1 MFDVGSHDMSLND
14 WKEDGRP
21 KQMGDQEKP
30 LNDSAATESQQDV
43 DFWDHNQNG
52 VVENEVEVVADAVEI
67 QEAVEGQEVVEHP
80 EMPSE
85 KSEKKAKRKKDK
97 AKKKKNKAE
106 DLNAPDL
113 LGTNK
118 GVETMFRN
126 AVRSEMELLAL
137 AATKANIMISL
148 NGFIVSALMISGAF
162 IFSSSPEFLIPAST
176 FMITAAASI
185 VFALLSASPERIGKM
200 QAARTWLKDF
210 VRGRSKLQDLKTRL
224 SSTETRFFGGSQP
237 NILIYED
244 RVKLQKDQ
252 YWEMMQEIMGDRKQ
266 IYEKMS
272 DHLYWLGLLAD
283 KQFKYINLSYAVF
296 RWGLLASLVAFIGV
310 KTLPSLLMPPANN
323 AAELRSLGINM
334 FNGVFEPSAVQ
345 QLPDGKLL
353 IAEDEPNHAF
363 SIISIDK
370 TGRFVEDEA
379 LDTRVITGFKRRL
392 SDLEAL
398 ARDEEGFIYAL
409 TSHSRTRKGN
419 RSPDREHLMRF
430 KIQDGNVL
438 GLTSYDN
445 LTQVLETDHKLHDLI
460 RERTKA
466 EVSFDEINIEGMA
479 FDPVKK
485 RLVLGFRDPEFNN
498 MAFVAFISNPKDV
511 FERNAKPEFDEVA
524 VIDIDGG
531 GIRSLNYDPVLKT
544 YVIANEVKDENGQ
557 KFSQLW
563 TWSGNPTDEPQK
575 ISLPNLQHITNV
587 EAVDSIIVNGKPQM
601 ILMGDEG
608 NASQKITAKYML
620 VDYSQLGKQ

>member
-1 MFDVGSHDMSLND
+1 MENQDNRPVEEPAVAQET
-14 WKEDGRP
+14 EDYAFGP
-21 KQMGDQEKP
+21 ETEAETETEAEG
-30 LNDSAATESQQDV
+30 ATEA
-43 DFWDHNQNG
+43 
-52 VVENEVEVVADAVEI
+52 EEAAEI
-67 QEAVEGQEVVEHP
+67 FSD
-80 EMPSE
+80 MP
-85 KSEKKAKRKKDK
+85 SEKKAKRKKG
-97 AKKKKNKAE
+97 KKKNKDKGRSAE
-106 DLNAPDL
+106 AVQEEVI
-113 LGTNK
+113 GTAK

-185 VFALLSASPERIGKM
+185 VFALLSASPDRIGKM
-200 QAARTWLKDF
+200 QAARAWLKDF
-210 VRGRSKLQDLKTRL
+210 VCRRATLKDWKTRV
-224 SSTETRFFGGSQP
+224 SRAETRFFGGSQP

-244 RVKLQKDQ
+244 RVKVQKER

-266 IYEKMS
+266 VYQKMS

-296 RWGLLASLVAFIGV
+296 RWGLLASLAAFIGV
-310 KTLPSLLMPPANN
+310 KTLPSLLTSPASNT
-323 AAELRSLGINM
+323 AELRALGINM
-334 FNGVFEPSAVQ
+334 FNGVYEPSAVQ

-370 TGRFVEDEA
+370 TGRFIEDEA

-398 ARDEEGFIYAL
+398 ARDDEGFIYAL

-466 EVSFDEINIEGMA
+466 EVSFEEINIEGMA

-498 MAFVAFISNPKDV
+498 MALVAFISNPKDV
-511 FERNAKPEFDEVA
+511 FERNAQPEFDEVA
-524 VIDIDGG
+524 ILDIDGG
-531 GIRSLNYDPVLKT
+531 GIRSINYDPVLKN
-544 YVIANEVKDENGQ
+544 YVIANEVKDESGQ

-587 EAVDSIIVNGKPQM
+587 EAVDSITVNGKPQM

-620 VDYSQLGKQ
+620 VDYSQLGKD

>member
-1 MFDVGSHDMSLND
+1 MENQDNRPVEEPAVAQET
-14 WKEDGRP
+14 EDYAFGP
-21 KQMGDQEKP
+21 ETEAETETEAEG
-30 LNDSAATESQQDV
+30 ATEA
-43 DFWDHNQNG
+43 
-52 VVENEVEVVADAVEI
+52 E
-67 QEAVEGQEVVEHP
+67 EAA
-80 EMPSE
+80 EMFSDMP
-85 KSEKKAKRKKDK
+85 SEKKAKRKKG
-97 AKKKKNKAE
+97 KKKNKDKGRSAE
-106 DLNAPDL
+106 AVQEEVI
-113 LGTNK
+113 GTAK

-185 VFALLSASPERIGKM
+185 VFALLSASPDRIGKM
-200 QAARTWLKDF
+200 QAARAWLKDF
-210 VRGRSKLQDLKTRL
+210 VCRRATLKDWKTRV
-224 SSTETRFFGGSQP
+224 SRAETRFFGGSQP

-244 RVKLQKDQ
+244 RVKVQKER

-266 IYEKMS
+266 VYHKMS

-296 RWGLLASLVAFIGV
+296 RWGLLASLAAFIGV
-310 KTLPSLLMPPANN
+310 KTLPSLLTSPASNT
-323 AAELRSLGINM
+323 AELRALGINM
-334 FNGVFEPSAVQ
+334 FNGVYEPSAVQ

-370 TGRFVEDEA
+370 TGRFIEDEA

-398 ARDEEGFIYAL
+398 ARDDEGFIYAL

-466 EVSFDEINIEGMA
+466 EVSFEEINIEGMA

-498 MAFVAFISNPKDV
+498 MALVAFISNPKDV
-511 FERNAKPEFDEVA
+511 FERNAQPEFDEVA
-524 VIDIDGG
+524 VLDIDGG
-531 GIRSLNYDPVLKT
+531 GIRSLNYDPVLKN

-587 EAVDSIIVNGKPQM
+587 EAVDSITVNGKPQM

-620 VDYSQLGKQ
+620 VDYSQLGKD

>member
-1 MFDVGSHDMSLND
+1 MENQDNRPVEEPAVAQET
-14 WKEDGRP
+14 EDYAFGP
-21 KQMGDQEKP
+21 ETEAETETEAEG
-30 LNDSAATESQQDV
+30 ATEA
-43 DFWDHNQNG
+43 
-52 VVENEVEVVADAVEI
+52 EEAAEI
-67 QEAVEGQEVVEHP
+67 FSD
-80 EMPSE
+80 MP
-85 KSEKKAKRKKDK
+85 SEKKAKRKKG
-97 AKKKKNKAE
+97 KKKNKDKGRSAE
-106 DLNAPDL
+106 AVQEEVI
-113 LGTNK
+113 GTAK

-185 VFALLSASPERIGKM
+185 VFALLSASPDRIGKM
-200 QAARTWLKDF
+200 QAARAWLKDF
-210 VRGRSKLQDLKTRL
+210 VCRRATLKDWKTRV
-224 SSTETRFFGGSQP
+224 SRAETRFFGGSQP

-244 RVKLQKDQ
+244 RVKVKKER

-266 IYEKMS
+266 VYHKMS

-296 RWGLLASLVAFIGV
+296 RWGLLASLAAFIGV
-310 KTLPSLLMPPANN
+310 KTLPSLLTSPASNT
-323 AAELRSLGINM
+323 AELRALGINM
-334 FNGVFEPSAVQ
+334 FNGVYEPSAVQ

-370 TGRFVEDEA
+370 TGRFIEDEA

-398 ARDEEGFIYAL
+398 ARDDEGFIYAL

-466 EVSFDEINIEGMA
+466 EVSFEEINIEGMA

-498 MAFVAFISNPKDV
+498 MALVAFISNPKDV
-511 FERNAKPEFDEVA
+511 FERNAQPEFDEVA
-524 VIDIDGG
+524 ILDIDGG
-531 GIRSLNYDPVLKT
+531 GIRSLNYDPVLKN

-587 EAVDSIIVNGKPQM
+587 EAVDSITVNGKPQM

-620 VDYSQLGKQ
+620 VDYSQLGKD

>member
-1 MFDVGSHDMSLND
+1 MSLND

-106 DLNAPDL
+106 DLNASDL

-210 VRGRSKLQDLKTRL
+210 VRGRSKLRDLKTRL

>member
-1 MFDVGSHDMSLND
+1 MENQDNRPVEEPAVAQET
-14 WKEDGRP
+14 EDYAFGP
-21 KQMGDQEKP
+21 ETEAETETEAEG
-30 LNDSAATESQQDV
+30 ATEA
-43 DFWDHNQNG
+43 
-52 VVENEVEVVADAVEI
+52 EEAAEI
-67 QEAVEGQEVVEHP
+67 FSD
-80 EMPSE
+80 MP
-85 KSEKKAKRKKDK
+85 SEKKAKRKKG
-97 AKKKKNKAE
+97 KKKNKDKGRSAE
-106 DLNAPDL
+106 AVQEEVI
-113 LGTNK
+113 GTAK

-185 VFALLSASPERIGKM
+185 VFALLSASPDRIGKM
-200 QAARTWLKDF
+200 QAARAWLKDF
-210 VRGRSKLQDLKTRL
+210 VCRRATLKDWKTRV
-224 SSTETRFFGGSQP
+224 SRAETRFFGGSQP

-244 RVKLQKDQ
+244 RVKVQKER

-266 IYEKMS
+266 VYHKMS

-296 RWGLLASLVAFIGV
+296 RWGLLASLAAFIGV
-310 KTLPSLLMPPANN
+310 KTLPSLLTSPASNT
-323 AAELRSLGINM
+323 AELRALGINM
-334 FNGVFEPSAVQ
+334 FNGVYEPSAVQ

-370 TGRFVEDEA
+370 TGRFIEDEA

-398 ARDEEGFIYAL
+398 ARDDEGFIYAL

-466 EVSFDEINIEGMA
+466 EVSFEEINIEGMA

-498 MAFVAFISNPKDV
+498 MALVAFISNPKDV
-511 FERNAKPEFDEVA
+511 FERNVQPEFDEVA
-524 VIDIDGG
+524 ILDIDGG
-531 GIRSLNYDPVLKT
+531 GIRSLNYDPVLKN

-587 EAVDSIIVNGKPQM
+587 EAVDSITVNGKPQM

-620 VDYSQLGKQ
+620 VDYSQLGKD

>member
-14 WKEDGRP
+14 WKENGQP

-30 LNDSAATESQQDV
+30 LNDGAAAESQQDV
-43 DFWDHNQNG
+43 DFWDHSQNG
-52 VVENEVEVVADAVEI
+52 ENEVEVVADAVEI
-67 QEAVEGQEVVEHP
+67 QETVEGQEVVEHP

-85 KSEKKAKRKKDK
+85 KNEKKAKRKKDK
-97 AKKKKNKAE
+97 AKKKKDKAE
-106 DLNAPDL
+106 DLNASDL

-200 QAARTWLKDF
+200 QAARTWFKDF
-210 VRGRSKLQDLKTRL
+210 IRGRSRLKDLKTRL

-266 IYEKMS
+266 IYQKMS

-310 KTLPSLLMPPANN
+310 KTLPSLLTSPANN

-345 QLPDGKLL
+345 
-353 IAEDEPNHAF
+353 
-363 SIISIDK
+363 
-370 TGRFVEDEA
+370 
-379 LDTRVITGFKRRL
+379 
-392 SDLEAL
+392 
-398 ARDEEGFIYAL
+398 
-409 TSHSRTRKGN
+409 
-419 RSPDREHLMRF
+419 
-430 KIQDGNVL
+430 
-438 GLTSYDN
+438 
-445 LTQVLETDHKLHDLI
+445 
-460 RERTKA
+460 
-466 EVSFDEINIEGMA
+466 
-479 FDPVKK
+479 
-485 RLVLGFRDPEFNN
+485 
-498 MAFVAFISNPKDV
+498 
-511 FERNAKPEFDEVA
+511 
-524 VIDIDGG
+524 
-531 GIRSLNYDPVLKT
+531 
-544 YVIANEVKDENGQ
+544 
-557 KFSQLW
+557 
-563 TWSGNPTDEPQK
+563 
-575 ISLPNLQHITNV
+575 
-587 EAVDSIIVNGKPQM
+587 
-601 ILMGDEG
+601 
-608 NASQKITAKYML
+608 
-620 VDYSQLGKQ
+620 

>member
-1 MFDVGSHDMSLND
+1 MDLND
-14 WKEDGRP
+14 WKENGRQ
-21 KQMGDQEKP
+21 KQMGDQGKS
-30 LNDSAATESQQDV
+30 LNDGSAADSQQDV
-43 DFWDHNQNG
+43 DFWDRDRNNT
-52 VVENEVEVVADAVEI
+52 VENEVGVAAEEVEI
-67 QEAVEGQEVVEHP
+67 QEAVEGQEAVEHP

-126 AVRSEMELLAL
+126 AVRSEMESLAL

-200 QAARTWLKDF
+200 QAARTWFKDF
-210 VRGRSKLQDLKTRL
+210 IRGRSKLRDLKTRL

-310 KTLPSLLMPPANN
+310 KTLPSLLIPPANN

-334 FNGVFEPSAVQ
+334 FNGVYEPSAVQ
-345 QLPDGKLL
+345 QLP
-353 IAEDEPNHAF
+353 E
-363 SIISIDK
+363 
-370 TGRFVEDEA
+370 
-379 LDTRVITGFKRRL
+379 VIC
-392 SDLEAL
+392 
-398 ARDEEGFIYAL
+398 
-409 TSHSRTRKGN
+409 
-419 RSPDREHLMRF
+419 
-430 KIQDGNVL
+430 
-438 GLTSYDN
+438 
-445 LTQVLETDHKLHDLI
+445 
-460 RERTKA
+460 
-466 EVSFDEINIEGMA
+466 
-479 FDPVKK
+479 
-485 RLVLGFRDPEFNN
+485 
-498 MAFVAFISNPKDV
+498 
-511 FERNAKPEFDEVA
+511 
-524 VIDIDGG
+524 
-531 GIRSLNYDPVLKT
+531 
-544 YVIANEVKDENGQ
+544 
-557 KFSQLW
+557 
-563 TWSGNPTDEPQK
+563 
-575 ISLPNLQHITNV
+575 
-587 EAVDSIIVNGKPQM
+587 
-601 ILMGDEG
+601 
-608 NASQKITAKYML
+608 
-620 VDYSQLGKQ
+620 